1 MRSEREGTWGNLQ
14 LEKSTLFAS
23 ADWTFRCETPAV
35 CGHGKRDPPPLGLA
49 TSVALG
55 LFCEPLIEHAA
66 GDRIRTGQ
74 LQLGGVVLVAIA
86 TFLRD
91 SNRLA

>member
-23 ADWTFRCETPAV
+23 ADCTFKCETPAV

-66 GDRIRTGQ
+66 GDRIRAGQ
-74 LQLGGVVLVAIA
+74 LQLGRVVLVAIA
-86 TFLRD
+86 TFFRD
-91 SNRLA
+91 SNRLT